1 MGIAASRERKSAQ
14 QKEAHMHSTDS
25 LVPAA
30 EARKI
35 LGISTATFYR
45 QVAKGNL
52 HAVKVGTATRV
63 RQSEIYRFM
72 AACQPLTAR
81 SGLKAAA

>member
-1 MGIAASRERKSAQ
+1 MRTT
-14 QKEAHMHSTDS
+14 TDS

-35 LGISTATFYR
+35 LGMARATFYR
-45 QVAKGNL
+45 EIAKGNL

-63 RQSEIYRFM
+63 RESEINRFI

-81 SGLKAAA
+81 SGLKAATA